1 MNLDY
6 LRAIIFETK
15 KELLNE
21 SGFSRIRQIMLGRVP
36 SIDSIGIL
44 TAENPEGKRLS
55 PEENSALMKKM
66 KIQLRDMQVG
76 YTDLAGSF
84 GGSEKSILIMNIS
97 RDDLTQLGLGLDQEV
112 IIWGQKERD
121 ENNDPFYSFEYI
133 EGTTTIQTRAV
144 SMSDASVQSR
154 EDFYSEKS
162 GRKFWIPF
170 FEDEYE
176 GAEPSMGGRRIS
188 FEKSEIPPLRETKKL
203 VQSINKR
210 NIFLLE
216 KNRTN
221 KSRWHHRNIMRE
233 EIKILNKIMKSYK
246 K

>member
-21 SGFSRIRQIMLGRVP
+21 SGFSRVRQIMLGQVP

-55 PEENSALMKKM
+55 PEENSVLM
-66 KIQLRDMQVG
+66 RDMKAHLQDMSVG
-76 YTDLAGSF
+76 YTDIAGSF
-84 GGSEKSILIMNIS
+84 GGSEKSMLIMNIS
-97 RDDLTQLGLGLDQEV
+97 RDDLTQLGLGLGQEAV
-112 IIWGQKERD
+112 IWGQKERD
-121 ENNDPFYSFEYI
+121 KNNDPFYNFEYI
-133 EGTTTIQTRAV
+133 EGTTAIQTRDV
-144 SMSDASVQSR
+144 SMSDTSVQSR
-154 EDFYSEKS
+154 EDFYSEKA

-176 GAEPSMGGRRIS
+176 GAKPSMGGRRIS
-188 FEKSEIPPLRETKKL
+188 FEKSEIPPLEETKSL
-203 VQSINKR
+203 IQLINKR
-210 NIFLLE
+210 NSFLLE
-216 KNRTN
+216 NNRTN
-221 KSRWHHRNIMRE
+221 KSKWHHRNIMRE
-233 EIKILNKIMKSYK
+233 EIKILNEITRKYK

>member
-1 MNLDY
+1 
-6 LRAIIFETK
+6 
-15 KELLNE
+15 
-21 SGFSRIRQIMLGRVP
+21 
-36 SIDSIGIL
+36 
-44 TAENPEGKRLS
+44 
-55 PEENSALMKKM
+55 MKKM
-66 KIQLRDMQVG
+66 KAQLRDMQIG
-76 YTDLAGSF
+76 YTDIGGSF
-84 GGSEKSILIMNIS
+84 GGPEKSILIMNIS
-97 RDDLTQLGLGLDQEV
+97 RDDLTQLGLGLGQEAV
-112 IIWGQKERD
+112 IWGQKERG

-133 EGTTTIQTRAV
+133 EGTTTIQSRVV
-144 SMSDASVQSR
+144 SMSDVSVQSR
-154 EDFYSEKS
+154 EDFYSEKA

-176 GAEPSMGGRRIS
+176 GARPSMGGRRIS

>member
-6 LRAIIFETK
+6 LRSVIFETK

-21 SGFSRIRQIMLGRVP
+21 SGFSRVRQIMLGQVP

-55 PEENSALMKKM
+55 PEENSVLM
-66 KIQLRDMQVG
+66 RDMKAQLQDMSVG
-76 YTDLAGSF
+76 YTDIGGSF
-84 GGSEKSILIMNIS
+84 GGSEKSIFIMNIS
-97 RDDLTQLGLGLDQEV
+97 RDDTTQLGLDLGQEAV
-112 IIWGQKERD
+112 IWGQKERD
-121 ENNDPFYSFEYI
+121 ENNGPFYSFEYI
-133 EGTTTIQTRAV
+133 EGTTTIQTRDV

-154 EDFYSEKS
+154 EDFYSEKA

-170 FEDEYE
+170 FEDEFQ
-176 GAEPSMGGRRIS
+176 GAKPSMGGRRIS
-188 FEKSEIPPLRETKKL
+188 FEKSEIPPLKETKNL
-203 VQSINKR
+203 AQSINKR

-216 KNRTN
+216 KDRTN

-233 EIKILNKIMKSYK
+233 EIKILNKIMRKYK